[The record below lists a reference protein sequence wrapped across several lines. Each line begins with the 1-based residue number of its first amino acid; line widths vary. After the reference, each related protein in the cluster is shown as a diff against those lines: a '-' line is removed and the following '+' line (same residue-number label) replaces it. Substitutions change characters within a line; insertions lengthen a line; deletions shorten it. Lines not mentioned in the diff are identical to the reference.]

1 MPRSYRSRVSSKGQL
16 VIPVEVRE
24 RFGFKPGT
32 EVVFTE
38 TEGRL
43 MLEKQ
48 TFENIYKLQGA
59 LKDKGELELL
69 EQERNREQSRL
80 EWLEKL

>member
-1 MPRSYRSRVSSKGQL
+1 MGAIYRSRMSSKGQL
-16 VIPVEVRE
+16 VIPAEVRE

-32 EVVFTE
+32 DVVFTE
-38 TEGRL
+38 SNGRL
-43 MLEKQ
+43 VLEKQ
-48 TFENIYKLQGA
+48 TFENIFKLQGA

-69 EQERNREQSRL
+69 KEERKRERSRL